1 MYNTDCSSG
10 CYTRVEDVCSAGG
23 CYTRVEDVCSAG
35 SWPEYHANIS
45 WLKLSATS
53 PVLKLES
60 FAIDLQTRASMV
72 LT

>member
-1 MYNTDCSSG
+1 MYNTDSS
-10 CYTRVEDVCSAGG
+10 G

-60 FAIDLQTRASMV
+60 FAIDLQTPASMV
-72 LT
+72 INIDS